1 MKTTKRSKMLLSSI
15 AMLLVA
21 LVALGS
27 ATFAWYSINRTV
39 GADDLTV
46 KASTPGGL
54 QISDDNGAN
63 WTSGTI
69 TWSDTA
75 TLQPS
80 TWTPQ
85 AASPGYTDIMVADS
99 SSVSSADASATTTA
113 APLAASN
120 YILAKT
126 IQLKNTNS
134 VAGLV
139 KGTVT
144 SSNVAG
150 SFMRMKVVDAADGT
164 VYLDIDSHTPSAT
177 DSTGFKLAKNAS
189 AAQKTFYVIVYAD
202 GTDANCTTN
211 NAKDAEKNTDIDF
224 DISFTMTDT
233 TD

>member
-1 MKTTKRSKMLLSSI
+1 
-15 AMLLVA
+15 A

-54 QISDDNGAN
+54 QISDNNSD
-63 WTSGTI
+63 WESGTI
-69 TWSDTA
+69 TWTDSA

-80 TWTPQ
+80 TWT
-85 AASPGYTDIMVADS
+85 ATATAPGYTGLQVSDS
-99 SSVSSADASATTTA
+99 DSVSSATA
-113 APLAASN
+113 GQSLVDAPLAASN
-120 YILAKT
+120 YVLAKT
-126 IQLKNTNS
+126 IYLKNTNS

-144 SSNVAG
+144 SSNVTG
-150 SFMRMKVVDAADGT
+150 SYMRMKVVDASDGT
-164 VYLDIDSHTPSAT
+164 VYLDINSHTDSVT
-177 DSTGFKLAKNAS
+177 DSTGFKLAKNADS
-189 AAQKTFYVIVYAD
+189 AQKTFYVIVYAD
-202 GTDANCTTN
+202 GQDANCTTN
-211 NAKDAEKNTDIDF
+211 NATDAAKNADIDF